1 MARTLVAAVVLGAL
15 AAVGCCGTTGVRDAR
30 DKPRPDDPRYTT
42 EEQMR
47 RARDKYAVPIEDFR
61 TGPRTGSEL
70 PGGIGR

>member
-1 MARTLVAAVVLGAL
+1 MARTLVLLTAVIVGS
-15 AAVGCCGTTGVRDAR
+15 AVGCCGTNGVRDAR
-30 DKPRPDDPRYTT
+30 DKPQPDNPRYTT
-42 EEQMR
+42 EEQKR

>member
-1 MARTLVAAVVLGAL
+1 MARTLVLLVGVIAAS
-15 AAVGCCGTTGVRDAR
+15 AVGCCGTSGVRDAR
-30 DKPRPDDPRYTT
+30 DKPQPDNPRYTT
-42 EEQMR
+42 EEQKR